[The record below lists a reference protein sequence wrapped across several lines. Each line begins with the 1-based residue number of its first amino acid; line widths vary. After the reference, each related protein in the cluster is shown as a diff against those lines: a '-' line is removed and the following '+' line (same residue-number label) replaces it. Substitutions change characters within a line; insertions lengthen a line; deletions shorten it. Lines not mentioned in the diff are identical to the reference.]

1 MQKTDKIY
9 TFRLPVDLLDALR
22 EIAEQRDLR
31 INQLMRRVLREFVE
45 GAQKE
50 VK

>member
-9 TFRLPVDLLDALR
+9 TFRLPADLLDALR

-45 GAQKE
+45 KSNG
-50 VK
+50 

>member
-31 INQLMRRVLREFVE
+31 INQLMRRVLREFVASE
-45 GAQKE
+45 SAE
-50 VK
+50 